1 MKNKNFNKALII
13 GPSGIGTVH
22 LRELLRF
29 GFEEIAFLGK
39 SNSKKKNFYSK
50 FKK

>member
-29 GFEEIAFLGK
+29 GFEEIAFLE
-39 SNSKKKNFYSK
+39 NLIRKKELL
-50 FKK
+50 

>member
-39 SNSKKKNFYSK
+39 SNSKKRTL
-50 FKK
+50 